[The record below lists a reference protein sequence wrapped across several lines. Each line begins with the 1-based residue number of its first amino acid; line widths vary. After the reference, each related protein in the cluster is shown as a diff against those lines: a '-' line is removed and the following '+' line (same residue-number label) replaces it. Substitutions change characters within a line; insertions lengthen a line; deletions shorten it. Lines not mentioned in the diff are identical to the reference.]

1 MEKFVDRII
10 DTDRKAREI
19 IEEAQNKK
27 SALLA
32 QAAQNAEAEIKMRI
46 AESKQKIAE
55 SDADLNAREAQ
66 AMETADADYFVAKH
80 ALDAAFEA
88 GRKTWLREITQ
99 NVLMAEH

>member
-66 AMETADADYFVAKH
+66 AMETADADYFAAKH

-99 NVLMAEH
+99 NVLTAEH